1 MLTVEFQRCICRLA
15 GGRAGRECRCAGAGA
30 RAMFNVRDTAYIT
43 PDTWVRRRAPCRH
56 THTKCIHTMSPK
68 RLHNIQRQSADAI
81 DRLQTGSPNSTT
93 YLRHENL
100 NVYVHVHYCRWS
112 KMYKNSIYYMRLV
125 IVCTLDKCYTN
136 EYDILCWIYRLGETL
151 RATCLPIAFAT
162 AACLPTHIRTLP

>member
-43 PDTWVRRRAPCRH
+43 PDTWVQRRVPWH
-56 THTKCIHTMSPK
+56 THT
-68 RLHNIQRQSADAI
+68 QSASTRCRPSDYIIYNA
-81 DRLQTGSPNSTT
+81 RAPMPLTGSKRALPIAPT

-100 NVYVHVHYCRWS
+100 NVYIHVHYCWWS
-112 KMYKNSIYYMRLV
+112 KMYKNPIYYLRLV

-151 RATCLPIAFAT
+151 RATCLPIAFAA